1 MVERLEV
8 FEVQMDFLVYFAV
21 IEVGM
26 SSIGDK
32 GHYLG
37 SSLCLL

>member
-1 MVERLEV
+1 VVEWFEV
-8 FEVQMDFLVYFAV
+8 VEVQMALLVYFAMF
-21 IEVGM
+21 EVGM

-37 SSLCLL
+37 YGLCL